1 MTTAYQAGEGLLSVE
16 ASADLS
22 VQIGSDLGCQIE
34 SGQTSFI
41 YTGGHTMAVAD
52 IFKAVLT
59 YDLAQAES
67 LTQAE
72 IDAGTDVETIL
83 NDGLIKAMDDV
94 GKKFSEGD
102 LFVPEMLMAAKVMK
116 AGVEVLKPHLGSES
130 AADRG
135 TIVIGTVKGDL
146 HDIGKNLVA
155 MMMES
160 AGFKVVD
167 LGVDVPADK
176 FVAAVKENGAKVVAL
191 SALLT
196 TTMPA
201 MEATVNAIREA
212 GIATKT
218 IIGGAP
224 VTQAYA
230 SKIGADGYSDDAPGA
245 VELARSLQAA

>member
-1 MTTAYQAGEGLLSVE
+1 
-16 ASADLS
+16 
-22 VQIGSDLGCQIE
+22 
-34 SGQTSFI
+34 
-41 YTGGHTMAVAD
+41 MATAD
-52 IFKAVLT
+52 IFKAVLA
-59 YDLAQAES
+59 YDEAQAKS

-72 IDAGTDVETIL
+72 LDAGTDIETIL
-83 NDGLIKAMDDV
+83 NDGLISAMDDV

-102 LFVPEMLMAAKVMK
+102 LFVPEMLMAAQAMK
-116 AGVEVLKPHLGSES
+116 AGLEILKPHLGSDS
-130 AADRG
+130 AANKG
-135 TIVIGTVKGDL
+135 TVIIGTVKGDL

-155 MMMES
+155 MMMEG
-160 AGFKVVD
+160 AGFNVID
-167 LGVDVPADK
+167 LGVDVDADK
-176 FVAAVKENGAKVVAL
+176 FVAAAKENGAAVVAL

-201 MEATVNAIREA
+201 MEATVNAIKEA

-230 SKIGADGYSDDAPGA
+230 DQIGADGYSDDAPGA